1 MRYQARAVRTDRCR
15 RWVIVML
22 VTIALGPD
30 LAAGP
35 APLSVAGAKLVDPDG
50 RTVVLRGVSSM
61 GMAMVYGDKDRPGS
75 YLPMTPEEY
84 VDRALQTDATGNK
97 WYSNAI
103 RLNFE
108 RFPSVNPSRL
118 YRTEHSPYA
127 MPDTITFGPW
137 QASHAYGDGD
147 VVSWQGSR
155 YRVVSK
161 LWRADRGL
169 AWNPEPYRVGD
180 LVVNI
185 EGNVYRCSSSTGN
198 GAPLADWGRY
208 PRGAEEAIAED
219 QGGIRY
225 VWKYVG
231 RFGQSGTEPPFDKKA
246 VKQDNRQDWYIDGLV
261 QWQYM
266 SPDYPEKQALANFAH
281 WKSKVMDPVVKR
293 AIERNLYVVIADFD
307 FGPAHHPLRRARMLD
322 FWKRMA
328 TSQWA
333 NHPQVLF
340 ELWNESE
347 DIGSYRGGP
356 GSWAE
361 QKPALQET
369 VDAIRAA
376 GARNV
381 IIVPTPFYS
390 SRAGEAT
397 ASPLSGP
404 NLAYA
409 IHQYR
414 REWEMYSGNRA
425 QIQEGLAS
433 GQAMIVTEWG
443 DNSGDADPAKMWP
456 NVTSAPPALRPL
468 LEAGDGAR
476 NPAAG
481 WFAWAL
487 SNTWEPPLFRD
498 AALTQPTPFGIA
510 TRQWLFDKRPDAPAT
525 PAPRLTP
532 AFDLTV
538 AAFAVLG
545 AVVRLRVRTR

>member
-1 MRYQARAVRTDRCR
+1 M
-15 RWVIVML
+15 
-22 VTIALGPD
+22 
-30 LAAGP
+30 
-35 APLSVAGAKLVDPDG
+35 
-50 RTVVLRGVSSM
+50 
-61 GMAMVYGDKDRPGS
+61 
-75 YLPMTPEEY
+75 
-84 VDRALQTDATGNK
+84 
-97 WYSNAI
+97 
-103 RLNFE
+103 
-108 RFPSVNPSRL
+108 
-118 YRTEHSPYA
+118 
-127 MPDTITFGPW
+127 
-137 QASHAYGDGD
+137 
-147 VVSWQGSR
+147 
-155 YRVVSK
+155 
-161 LWRADRGL
+161 
-169 AWNPEPYRVGD
+169 
-180 LVVNI
+180 
-185 EGNVYRCSSSTGN
+185 YRCSSSTGN

-225 VWKYVG
+225 VWKYARPLRPVG
-231 RFGQSGTEPPFDKKA
+231 HQPPFDKKA
-246 VKQDNRQDWYIDGLV
+246 GQDNRQDWYIDGLV

-266 SPDYPEKQALANFAH
+266 SPDYPEKQAQANFAH

-390 SRAGEAT
+390 AAPAKRPPVPCRARTSPMPFISTGANGRLQREPCANPGRPGE
-397 ASPLSGP
+397 
-404 NLAYA
+404 
-409 IHQYR
+409 R
-414 REWEMYSGNRA
+414 
-425 QIQEGLAS
+425 
-433 GQAMIVTEWG
+433 
-443 DNSGDADPAKMWP
+443 SGDDRHRVGGQFRRRRSGEMWP

-476 NPAAG
+476 DPAAG

-487 SNTWEPPLFRD
+487 SNTWEPRLFRD

-510 TRQWLFDKRPDAPAT
+510 TRQWLFEVRDERKR
-525 PAPRLTP
+525 
-532 AFDLTV
+532 
-538 AAFAVLG
+538 
-545 AVVRLRVRTR
+545 